1 MKGDVKKEES
11 ESEGGAGTSEKA
23 ECKELSDM
31 IDPYLK
37 LLIAKS
43 FVNTT
48 AVIAKYVFFC
58 RIIYSSI

>member
-31 IDPYLK
+31 IPTWNSSLPN
-37 LLIAKS
+37 LL
-43 FVNTT
+43 
-48 AVIAKYVFFC
+48 
-58 RIIYSSI
+58 

>member
-31 IDPYLK
+31 IDHEMGSVVRLE
-37 LLIAKS
+37 LHTRTHL
-43 FVNTT
+43 VLT
-48 AVIAKYVFFC
+48 AD
-58 RIIYSSI
+58 R